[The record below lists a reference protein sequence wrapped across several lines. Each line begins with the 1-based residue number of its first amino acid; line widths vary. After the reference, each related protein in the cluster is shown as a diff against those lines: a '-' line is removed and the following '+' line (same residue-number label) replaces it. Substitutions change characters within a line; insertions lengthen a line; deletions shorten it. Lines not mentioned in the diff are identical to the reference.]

1 MNSVE
6 NRRTLRGLQSFR
18 LGIIAR
24 YSPRSVA
31 IPFATDARLG
41 AYLKM
46 TASRISVN
54 SPLPSVVAECNAI
67 IANNRETLSSSDVDM
82 ILADVGTRGEIGDR
96 TLLSWFDEQDVR
108 WLDRVRANIGT
119 LPSPAKV
126 ALAQKLAME
135 TGQYALSFR
144 SGTSHLR
151 QPLTNIFLK
160 LSSRL
165 PEVIDNGKRN
175 LCTMKPPR
183 QFVSETEA
191 DLMFLTLPAPSFDG
205 MRAALGNRA
214 WREEWIRG
222 GTEFWRE
229 FEEKSAGQIHGRTPS
244 KSMYLKSLEQLL
256 RSARKMRHWLLELP
270 AESYIASND
279 VIETVGSIRPVKK
292 VFTKDLSEIG
302 RGRSMIL
309 SA

>member
-1 MNSVE
+1 MNPVE

-24 YSPRSVA
+24 HSPRSVA

-41 AYLKM
+41 SYLKL
-46 TASRISVN
+46 TASRIAVN
-54 SPLPSVVAECNAI
+54 SPLPSVGAECNAM
-67 IANNRETLSSSDVDM
+67 IANNRETLSSSDVDL
-82 ILADVGTRGEIGDR
+82 ILADVGSSGEIEDR
-96 TLLSWFDEQDVR
+96 ALLSWFEERDVR
-108 WLDRVRANIGT
+108 WLERVRANIGT
-119 LPSPAKV
+119 LPSSAKV
-126 ALAQKLAME
+126 ALAQKLAMD

-144 SGTSHLR
+144 ASTSHLR
-151 QPLTNIFLK
+151 QPLTNVFLK
-160 LSSRL
+160 LTSRL

-175 LCTMKPPR
+175 LCTMKSPR

-191 DLMFLTLPAPSFDG
+191 DIMFLTLPAPSFDG
-205 MRAALGNRA
+205 MKVALGNRA

-222 GTEFWRE
+222 GDGLWGG
-229 FEEKSAGQIHGRTPS
+229 FEEKAAGQIHGRTPS

-256 RSARKMRHWLLELP
+256 RSARKMKHWLLELP
-270 AESYIASND
+270 AESFIASSD

-309 SA
+309 TA